1 MTCGTIGLTQKT
13 LLGTLQSDKWGKLKK
28 RLQDRISEESS
39 RTVEEYDFPK
49 LTAFKAGNVR
59 IKDNPPLIYHHPLLD
74 ALKYR
79 QVILDATN
87 QYRNTLTNGH
97 NALLDHYEIKD
108 ITVKVVGIGSIGT
121 LCAIALL
128 MSPDNDVLFLQ
139 VKEAR
144 ASVLESYLSK
154 SLYSN
159 HGQRV
164 VEGQMLMQSAS
175 DIFLGWTK
183 GPKRDFYIRQLRD
196 IKIKL
201 VSKGLMNLQ

>member
-1 MTCGTIGLTQKT
+1 MPEEVELMYDSEPVIQDKFRIKNVEPINFTKYTIDGEPAEQIPLQIYARIDAKA

-28 RLQDRISEESS
+28 RLQDRISQEFS

-79 QVILDATN
+79 QVIIDATN

-108 ITVKVVGIGSIGT
+108 IAVKVVGIGSIGT

-128 MSPDNDVLFLQ
+128 MSQTTMCFSF
-139 VKEAR
+139 R
-144 ASVLESYLSK
+144 
-154 SLYSN
+154 
-159 HGQRV
+159 
-164 VEGQMLMQSAS
+164 
-175 DIFLGWTK
+175 
-183 GPKRDFYIRQLRD
+183 
-196 IKIKL
+196 
-201 VSKGLMNLQ
+201 